1 MIPWGKLEP
10 VKAMLKANERKSVL
24 ATLDWDD
31 AVAADIR
38 NKWMKNFLMMEQ

>member
-10 VKAMLKANERKSVL
+10 VKAMLKVNEREALL

-31 AVAADIR
+31 TVASDVR
-38 NKWMKNFLMMEQ
+38 NKWVKDFLMME